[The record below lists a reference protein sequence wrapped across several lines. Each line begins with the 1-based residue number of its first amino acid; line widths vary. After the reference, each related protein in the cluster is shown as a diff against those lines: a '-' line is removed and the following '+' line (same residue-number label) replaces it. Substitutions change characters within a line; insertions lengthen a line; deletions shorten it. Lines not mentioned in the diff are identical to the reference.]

1 MGQSYDFLFHYETVV
16 SHTPKKVVTLPSVL
30 FIKRKRTLEICF
42 YTLSLLNM
50 QTQENHSTLDPNAP
64 VADTEAAKSVR
75 RFSYRDIWLIAY
87 PILLSSL
94 VEQLIGMTDTA
105 FLGRVGEVE
114 LGASAL
120 GSIFFIAVFMLILG
134 FCVGAQILMGRRN
147 GEGNYEDI
155 GVVFYHSLGFL
166 TLLSVLLL
174 VLTKL
179 FAPMLLRILISSDA
193 VFEASVVYLDWR
205 MWGVFFSMV
214 ACLFRAFY
222 VATTQT
228 GVLKFNSAVMVAANV
243 LFDYL
248 LIFGHWGFPK
258 MGIAGA
264 AIASA
269 LASLCSMLFF
279 WGHTRYKVNYAK
291 YALNRVPRFKF
302 RLLGKMLNVSM
313 WTMVQNFFSLTTW
326 FLFFVVIEHL
336 GTRELAVTNVIR
348 AISAFTYMSL
358 LAFASTAST
367 LTSNLIG
374 AGQPDSVRPMIWR
387 SIRLSCLLLIP
398 IWIFI
403 ALFPEWVLSI
413 FTNDAAIV
421 AEGVAPLRM
430 LGVSYFFQIPGLIY
444 FQSVSGTGNT
454 RTALS
459 IELFAL
465 LLYSLFLYF
474 VVWQMRSN
482 LTMAWASEVV
492 YAAPMMLLSILY
504 LRFGNWRKKQ
514 L

>member
-1 MGQSYDFLFHYETVV
+1 
-16 SHTPKKVVTLPSVL
+16 
-30 FIKRKRTLEICF
+30 
-42 YTLSLLNM
+42 M
-50 QTQENHSTLDPNAP
+50 QTQESHSTFEPNVPA
-64 VADTEAAKSVR
+64 VDTETKQTIR

-120 GSIFFIAVFMLILG
+120 GGIFFIAVFMLILG

-147 GEGNYEDI
+147 GEGNHKDI

-166 TLLSVLLL
+166 TLLSVVLL
-174 VLTKL
+174 VLTKWL
-179 FAPMLLRILISSDA
+179 APMLLRVLISSDA
-193 VFEASVVYLDWR
+193 VFDAALVYLDWR

-214 ACLFRAFY
+214 ACLFRAFF

-228 GVLKFNSAVMVAANV
+228 GVLKFNSAVMVASNI
-243 LFDYL
+243 LFNYL
-248 LIFGHWGFPK
+248 LIFGHGGFPE

-264 AIASA
+264 AIASS
-269 LASLCSMLFF
+269 LASLSSMLFF
-279 WGHTRYKVNYAK
+279 LVYIRHKVDYKK
-291 YALNRVPRFKF
+291 YAFHRLPRFKF
-302 RLLGKMLNVSM
+302 SLLGKMLSVSM
-313 WTMVQNFFSLTTW
+313 WMMVQNFLSLTTW

-348 AISAFTYMSL
+348 AISSFTYMSL

-374 AGQPDSVRPMIWR
+374 SGQSDSVRPMVHR
-387 SIRLSCLLLIP
+387 SIRLACFLVLP
-398 IWIFI
+398 VWVFI
-403 ALFPEWVLSI
+403 ALLPEFVLGI

-421 AEGVAPLRM
+421 SAGVAPLRM
-430 LGVSYFFQIPGLIY
+430 LGVSYFFQIPGLVF

-459 IELFAL
+459 IEIVAL
-465 LLYSLFLYF
+465 LLYCLFIYIAVWEMRGNL
-474 VVWQMRSN
+474 VV
-482 LTMAWASEVV
+482 AWASEVV
-492 YAAPMMLLSILY
+492 YAAPMMVLSILY

>member
-1 MGQSYDFLFHYETVV
+1 
-16 SHTPKKVVTLPSVL
+16 
-30 FIKRKRTLEICF
+30 
-42 YTLSLLNM
+42 M
-50 QTQENHSTLDPNAP
+50 QTQENHSTIEPNAP
-64 VADTEAAKSVR
+64 AVDVEAAKPVR

-120 GSIFFIAVFMLILG
+120 GGIFFIAVFMLILG

-147 GEGNYEDI
+147 GEGNYKDI

-179 FAPMLLRILISSDA
+179 FAPMLLRVLISSDA
-193 VFEASVVYLDWR
+193 VFEASMVYLDWR

-228 GVLKFNSAVMVAANV
+228 SVLKFNSVVMVAANI
-243 LFDYL
+243 LFNYL

-264 AIASA
+264 AIDSA

-279 WGHTRYKVNYAK
+279 WVYTRYKVDYTK
-291 YALNRVPRFKF
+291 YALHVLPRFKF
-302 RLLGKMLNVSM
+302 RLLGKMLSVSLWM
-313 WTMVQNFFSLTTW
+313 MVQNFLSLTTW

-348 AISAFTYMSL
+348 TISSFTYMSL

-374 AGQPDSVRPMIWR
+374 AGQSSSVRPMIWR
-387 SIRLSCLLLIP
+387 SIRLSCFLLIP
-398 IWIFI
+398 VWAFI
-403 ALFPEWVLSI
+403 ALFPEWVLGV

-459 IELFAL
+459 IEII
-465 LLYSLFLYF
+465 SLFLYCLF
-474 VVWQMRSN
+474 IYVAVWEMRGN
-482 LTMAWASEVV
+482 LTVAWASEVV
-492 YAAPMMLLSILY
+492 YAAPMMIFSVLY